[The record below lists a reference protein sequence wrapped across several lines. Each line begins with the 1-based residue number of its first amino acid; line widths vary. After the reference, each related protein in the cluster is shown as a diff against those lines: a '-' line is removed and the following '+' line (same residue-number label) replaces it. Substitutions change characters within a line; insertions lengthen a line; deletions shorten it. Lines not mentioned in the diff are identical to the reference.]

1 MTVIIQKTRKF
12 MIVFSLILSFLLINS
27 CKDPQIKP
35 TVSEAKNQYFS
46 QIKLKDI
53 KEMRL
58 EYNYHEGNIF
68 SKKLLIN
75 EKNKESLNSHQ
86 SAHFRQNVQCSV
98 FISGMS

>member
-75 EKNKESLNSHQ
+75 EKNSSCNK
-86 SAHFRQNVQCSV
+86 
-98 FISGMS
+98 